1 MYERKYVIHQ
11 QVELSVDEAEEKVRE
26 ALAAEGFGVL
36 TEIDIQATMKKKLDV
51 ERRPYRIL
59 GACNPQLANR
69 ALDAE
74 LPVGVL
80 LPCNVAVFEG
90 DDGKT
95 YVQAIHPRAMFSVIE
110 SDDMVP
116 LADEVAERL
125 TRALN
130 TLKP

>member
-1 MYERKYVIHQ
+1 MYDRDYVIHQ
-11 QVELSVDEAEEKVRE
+11 RVEMGVDEADRAVRE
-26 ALAAEGFGVL
+26 ALSAEGFGVL

-51 ERRPYRIL
+51 DRRPYRIL

-95 YVQAIHPRAMFSVIE
+95 YVQAIHPRAMFSVIDSE
-110 SDDMVP
+110 AMVP

-125 TRALN
+125 ERALRS
-130 TLKP
+130 LA